1 MDRSTVVVGGDVE
14 LRDLIA
20 RALFRDSFRMR
31 SWDSAKGYLQQTM
44 YKRADEAIKRAG
56 VENVTVPVNVSKYGT
71 RENRKDR

>member
-20 RALFRDSFRMR
+20 RTLFRDSFRMR
-31 SWDSAKGYLQQTM
+31 NWDSAKGYLQLSM

-56 VENVTVPVNVSKYGT
+56 VENVTVPVNVSKYGV